1 MIRVIDLLGCLCVVL
16 IVAATARAADEPAAA
31 APAAAP
37 GAAAAGP
44 QARLDVYPP
53 DVQLTGARDRQS
65 YIVVATRADG
75 VTEDVTAKA
84 QAALANP
91 ALARIDGHTLYP
103 TADGATT
110 LDITHG
116 GQKVSVPVA
125 VKNAAAQPPVSFKLD
140 VMPVFMRS
148 GCNTGSCH
156 GAARGKDGFNLSLF
170 GYDPNGDYNR
180 ITHEIGFRR
189 INLALPRES
198 LLMQKVDGSV
208 PHTGGKRFAADS
220 EYYQT
225 ILHWLESGVPRDPD
239 DVATVTGLEIYPPK
253 AVLEGKDSTQ
263 QFIAR
268 AKYSDGTDRDVT
280 SLAVFLTNNDNSAP
294 IAADGM
300 VTAAARGEAFVLA
313 RFSTYTV
320 GSQVLVLPKD
330 LEYTPPTTPPANY
343 IDELVGAK
351 LQRVRVLP
359 SELCSDE
366 VFIRRVTIDITGLLP
381 TVEEYQAFVAD
392 TDPAKRAK
400 LVDRLLERKE
410 FGEIW
415 ALKWANLLMVKTSNE
430 VSYKSMFL
438 YSNWLTNQV
447 ASNVPLNKTVQELL
461 SASGGTF
468 RNPPTNYFQIERDTL
483 KTAENVAQV
492 FMGIRTQCAQ
502 CHNHPFD
509 RWTMDDYYSFAAFF
523 VQIGR
528 KQGEDYRE
536 TIVFNSGG
544 GDVKHPVG
552 GRTMAPKFLGGA
564 TPDVAGKDR
573 REVLVKW
580 LASPDNPYFAT
591 SVANRVWAHFFGM
604 GIVEPV
610 DDIRVSNPPS
620 NPELFQALGDKL
632 TSYNYDFKQL
642 VRDICNSQTYQR
654 SSQANA
660 SNEED
665 TKNFAHSRIRR
676 IPAESLLDCLSQ
688 VTEVQEKFQG
698 LPLGSRAVQI
708 ADGQTSN
715 YFLTSFGRS
724 PRQTACAT
732 EATTEPTLSQ
742 ALHMIN
748 GDTLTRKIG
757 ESKRLQKLLDEGK
770 KPIDVVEAIYLACLA
785 RKPSPEE
792 LQKLEAVLAAEPN
805 ARLAVDDIFWAVLNS
820 REFLFNH

>member
-1 MIRVIDLLGCLCVVL
+1 MKRIILSGLLLFVSRL
-16 IVAATARAADEPAAA
+16 PLTSAADAPPVPA
-31 APAAAP
+31 
-37 GAAAAGP
+37 
-44 QARLDVYPP
+44 QAVAVAVYPP
-53 DVQLTGARDRQS
+53 DVQLTSSRDRQR
-65 YIVVATRADG
+65 YIVVATRPDG
-75 VTEDVTAKA
+75 VTMDVTA
-84 QAALANP
+84 AAKPTLANP
-91 ALARIDGHTLYP
+91 ALARIEGNVVLP

-110 LDITHG
+110 LALEYE
-116 GQKVSVPVA
+116 GQTVSIPVTVKDAA
-125 VKNAAAQPPVSFKLD
+125 VERPISFKLD
-140 VMPVFMRS
+140 VMPIFMRS

-170 GYDPNGDYNR
+170 GFDPDGDHHR

-189 INLALPRES
+189 VNLALPRES
-198 LLMQKVDGSV
+198 LIMQKADGSV
-208 PHTGGKRFAADS
+208 PHTGGKRFAPES
-220 EYYQT
+220 EYYAT
-225 ILHWLESGVPRDPD
+225 MLRWLEAGVPKDAA
-239 DVATVTGLEIYPPK
+239 DVPTPIALELYPPK
-253 AVLEGKDSTQ
+253 AVLEGKDTTQ

-280 SLAVFLTNNDNSAP
+280 DLVVFLTNNDNSAP
-294 IAADGM
+294 ISADGLL
-300 VTAAARGEAFVLA
+300 TAGARGEAFIMA
-313 RFSTYTV
+313 RFAVFTV
-320 GSQVLVLPKD
+320 GSQALVLPKE
-330 LEYTPPTTPPANY
+330 LEYTAPTTPPANY
-343 IDELVGAK
+343 VDELVNAK
-351 LQRVRVLP
+351 LQKIRVLP

-366 VFIRRVTIDITGLLP
+366 VFLRRVTIDITGLLP
-381 TVEEYQAFVAD
+381 TVEEYQAFMAD
-392 TDPAKRAK
+392 ADLAKRAK

-410 FGEIW
+410 FSEIW
-415 ALKWANLLMVKTSNE
+415 ALKWANLLMVKSTNE

-438 YSNWLTNQV
+438 YSNWLTNQIS
-447 ASNVPLNKTVQELL
+447 SNVPLNQMVQNLL
-461 SASGGTF
+461 SANGGTF
-468 RNPPTNYFQIERDTL
+468 KNPATNYFQIERDTL

-509 RWTMDDYYSFAAFF
+509 RWTMDDYYGFAAFF
-523 VQIGR
+523 AQIGR

-544 GDVKHPVG
+544 GEVAHPVG
-552 GRTMAPKFLGGA
+552 GRQMPPKFLGGA

-580 LASPDNPYFAT
+580 LASPENPYFAT
-591 SVANRVWAHFFGM
+591 SVANRVWAHFFGL

-610 DDIRVSNPPS
+610 DDIRVSNPAS

-642 VRDICNSQTYQR
+642 VRDVCNSHAYQR
-654 SSQANA
+654 TSQANA

-665 TKNFAHSRIRR
+665 LKNFSHAKVRR
-676 IPAESLLDCLSQ
+676 IPAENLLDCLTQ
-688 VTEVQEKFQG
+688 VTEIQEKFQG

-708 ADGQTSN
+708 ADGQTNS

-724 PRQTACAT
+724 LRTTACAG

-757 ESKRLQKLLDEGK
+757 ESKRLQTQLDAGQT
-770 KPIDVVEAIYLACLA
+770 PAQVVESIYIACLS

-792 LQKLEAVLAAEPN
+792 MTKLEALLAAEPN
-805 ARLAVDDIFWAVLNS
+805 ARIAVDDILWAVLNS